1 MLSLGILLGLSLDL
15 VGVLSDLSMDLL
27 VELLN
32 GLGSGL
38 GEGLKP
44 SLELD
49 VLLLSSLEGLE
60 VLVNMDTQ
68 DSFSELDVVSLGLA
82 GIIAG
87 EAGSGVR
94 NEDTSISNTLQ
105 GSEDLRAGS
114 GGLQTDIEND
124 LEGSS
129 VLLILRGI
137 VVLLDGG
144 VSSIGSIESD
154 LLEESSGN
162 EEASGI
168 CGSIV
173 VETSGNSESSEL
185 VGVSLGEDLITLDGG
200 VDDLS
205 DDSRGGDPDDESV
218 LGGVVFVLIL
228 LDQSLPGEVVSL
240 SLTSSEEFGL
250 VSHEVSFVLDE
261 LDEGHLW

>member
-1 MLSLGILLGLSLDL
+1 VFSLGILLGASLDV

-27 VELLN
+27 VELFN
-32 GLGSGL
+32 GLGSAL
-38 GEGLKP
+38 GEGLEP

-49 VLLLSSLEGLE
+49 ILFLSSLKGLQ
-60 VLVNMDTQ
+60 VLVNVNSQ
-68 DSFSELDVVSLGLA
+68 NSFSELDVVSFGLA
-82 GIIAG
+82 GIIAR

-94 NEDTSISNTLQ
+94 NVHTSISNTLK

-114 GGLQTDIEND
+114 GGLKTDIEND
-124 LEGSS
+124 FEGSS

-144 VSSIGSIESD
+144 VSSIGSVKSD
-154 LLEESSGN
+154 LFEESSGN
-162 EEASGI
+162 EETSGI
-168 CGSIV
+168 GGSIV
-173 VETSGNSESSEL
+173 VETSGNSESSEF

-205 DDSRGGDPDDESV
+205 DDSGGGDSHDESV

-228 LDQSLPGEVVSL
+228 LNQSLSGEVVSL